1 MPENRVTPAM
11 KRARKAAFNEKR
23 DSKTNRR
30 RTASNRVLPDPL
42 GTKVSRR
49 KRSWSSPYRYQPR
62 CHNKQC
68 IAPLPVTQH
77 TGLCEDCRAVVI
89 AALGGGVQAAP
100 SLTES
105 TV

>member
-1 MPENRVTPAM
+1 MPENRVTPGM
-11 KRARKAAFNEKR
+11 KRARKAIFNANRETT
-23 DSKTNRR
+23 TNRQ

-62 CHNKQC
+62 CKNKQC
-68 IAPLPVTQH
+68 VAPLPHGQH
-77 TGLCEDCRAVVI
+77 VGVCEDCRAAVI
-89 AALGGGVQAAP
+89 AALGGGVQAARA
-100 SLTES
+100 LNEA